1 MGFTARTGGT
11 SDSCSAWNLPQLI
24 LQVEEQG
31 GMQFTFL
38 WSLKVMSG
46 VLPYNGAYG
55 FENDAHQ
62 VVAD

>member
-1 MGFTARTGGT
+1 M
-11 SDSCSAWNLPQLI
+11 I